1 MPAALCTVATGEIT
15 RAKPIPA
22 RVRQHG
28 GGDPPIPESVRYR
41 GAGRLYRD
49 RLPGDR
55 RLGGDDQPQLG
66 VLDQRNEGQH
76 GAEPSGSDQRFHR
89 RLDGDPDALVGRRA
103 AVWRRRCAAGQ
114 TDCGVW
120 RRYRAGRCSPVHVDR
135 RWVSLPGEG
144 GHVDFAPNS
153 EEEDIILEVLRAE
166 VGHVSAERVLSG
178 PGHGQ
183 SVSRHRQRRTTACRR
198 NGSRRTSPSGRWQ
211 TAASTA
217 AARSSLF
224 CVIMGRFGGNRRA
237 ESGHLRR
244 RVHRRRHRAAL
255 YGILQGLG
263 LPRRF
268 RRQGGASATMCAK
281 SRCS

>member
-1 MPAALCTVATGEIT
+1 MLAAPMPASALCTVATGEIT
-15 RAKPIPA
+15 RGENLF
-22 RVRQHG
+22 RHGVRQHG

-120 RRYRAGRCSPVHVDR
+120 RRYRAGRCSPGCTSIAVGSACRARAAMSISR
-135 RWVSLPGEG
+135 RTAKKRTSFWRCCARKWGTFPPSVCCPGRARSICI
-144 GHVDFAPNS
+144 APS
-153 EEEDIILEVLRAE
+153 
-166 VGHVSAERVLSG
+166 S
-178 PGHGQ
+178 
-183 SVSRHRQRRTTACRR
+183 RRTTACRR

-217 AARSSLF
+217 AAR
-224 CVIMGRFGGNRRA
+224 C
-237 ESGHLRR
+237 
-244 RVHRRRHRAAL
+244 
-255 YGILQGLG
+255 
-263 LPRRF
+263 
-268 RRQGGASATMCAK
+268 
-281 SRCS
+281 RCFA